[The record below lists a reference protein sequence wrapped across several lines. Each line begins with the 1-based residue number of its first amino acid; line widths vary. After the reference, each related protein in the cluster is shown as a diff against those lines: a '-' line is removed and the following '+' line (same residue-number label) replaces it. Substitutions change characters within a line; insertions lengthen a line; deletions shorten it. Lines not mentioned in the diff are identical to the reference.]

1 MTSECPS
8 DCVRVCAHHC
18 GVWKQQ
24 SGGSTHSRCQPC
36 ENRKCPRDYIEPGEN
51 TSLERLKATLKY
63 LIITHRD
70 TSRHIQRTWTK
81 YTVPGLSPASLQEVW
96 FPTSSITYMTN
107 QRHKHKS
114 AERWRSDHS
123 IKYQWA
129 KTKTQ
134 DRIKMQKTQPQTMYR
149 PKHAWTSHCL
159 VAADQHVY
167 ETILM

>member
-51 TSLERLKATLKY
+51 ISLERLKATLKY

-70 TSRHIQRTWTK
+70 ISN
-81 YTVPGLSPASLQEVW
+81 VPGRNIPFQVSVQPVYKRSDSQHPPSPTWQ
-96 FPTSSITYMTN
+96 IKD
-107 QRHKHKS
+107 KHKS

-134 DRIKMQKTQPQTMYR
+134 DQIKMQKTQPQTMYR

>member
-70 TSRHIQRTWTK
+70 ISN
-81 YTVPGLSPASLQEVW
+81 VPGRNIPFQVSVQPV
-96 FPTSSITYMTN
+96 Y
-107 QRHKHKS
+107 K
-114 AERWRSDHS
+114 RSDSQHPPS
-123 IKYQWA
+123 PTWQIKDTN
-129 KTKTQ
+129 TKALSAGGLTTVLNTNG
-134 DRIKMQKTQPQTMYR
+134 QKL
-149 PKHAWTSHCL
+149 KHRTKSRCRKHNRKPCTDPNMHEPHIVWWLLISMFMKL
-159 VAADQHVY
+159 F
-167 ETILM
+167 